1 MTPILSILI
10 PTLPERAASLA
21 RVIQLLGNYPE
32 VEILT
37 DSRGREVTT
46 GEKRNALIDRAT
58 GEYVMFQDDDD
69 EPLPDLINHI
79 LTSIRNGSPDCVT
92 YTGFM
97 TTNGANRVEWVIK
110 LGERYEARQGVDGIT
125 RYYRFPNHLCAIKRS
140 IAAQVKFPHIWQGE
154 DFAWA
159 KILNDARTVPGTN
172 TWMTGPNPML
182 KTSVHV
188 ESPPLYHYAFR
199 TQK

>member
-1 MTPILSILI
+1 MILLSILI

-37 DSRGREVTT
+37 DDRGRHITT
-46 GEKRNALIDRAT
+46 GEKRNALIERAT
-58 GEYVMFQDDDD
+58 GEYVVFVDDDD
-69 EPLPDLINHI
+69 EPLPDYINHL
-79 LTSIRNGSPDCVT
+79 LTSIRSAPDCVT
-92 YTGFM
+92 FTGRM
-97 TTNGANRVEWVIK
+97 TTNGAHPVDWVIR
-110 LGERYEARQGVDGIT
+110 LGERYEARMGADNIT
-125 RYYRFPNHLCAIKRS
+125 RYFRFPNHLCAIKRS
-140 IAAQVKFPHIWQGE
+140 IASKVKFPHITQGE

-188 ESPPLYHYAFR
+188 DAPPLYHYQFS
-199 TQK
+199 TNKK